1 MENSKLDEDLNFETL
16 EVTELRGAGDVD
28 NECVVISVM
37 RDCNLKGFL
46 LGAMPKLNRWEFPN
60 RVETAIWLPEL
71 DLKKFDDLLIWTK
84 AGLDV
89 DLDNMNRQQLFL
101 GHEESLWAQG
111 RSPLLFEIRRYVAM
125 VAGHD
130 GFPETVF
137 AGGIDHTE
145 AKDATPASSE
155 RADDAVLQLV

>member
-1 MENSKLDEDLNFETL
+1 MENVKLHEDLNFETL
-16 EVTELRGAGDVD
+16 EIEELRGAGDVD

-46 LGAMPKLNRWEFPN
+46 LGAMPKLNRWESPN
-60 RVETAIWLPEL
+60 RVDTAIWLPEI

-84 AGLDV
+84 AGMDF
-89 DLDNMNRQQLFL
+89 DFDNMNRHQLFL

-111 RSPLLFEIRRYVAM
+111 SSPVLFEIRRYVAL
-125 VAGHD
+125 VAGLN

-137 AGGIDHTE
+137 AGGFDPVE
-145 AKDATPASSE
+145 A
-155 RADDAVLQLV
+155 RDAVRKAA